1 MALNKELKSNMTGEP
16 AGDTALPENKPQADP
31 VLPEVE
37 TWETIPDPGPV
48 PIPVPDPNPAAQTD
62 KAADPQPA
70 GDLTEVMATLK
81 SLEKQLRTLNQ
92 NVADLESEFN
102 LSKNPDYHVVLSRI
116 DATRVSLEKLITAAP
131 APTPAVSGDQMQKLE
146 DMFKA
151 LTEKQE
157 KNERQLAQ
165 ALRENANF
173 QVQVRQGMQR
183 DLDDLKEKVE
193 GEQFNPLLKAVAEVY
208 SEYYSI
214 QSEEC
219 LTDRARKNLNAL
231 FGQLEDLLL
240 EYDAETCVTKVGDV
254 RQNRVSKVVGKI
266 PTGEKEKHNTV
277 ALSRMPGVVRNRV
290 VLHQEFV
297 DIYIYDPNLAP
308 PEPEVPEN
316 EPETAAGQV
325 ETAAPVEPEAIPEAA
340 PVADAQPG
348 EQPAPAAE

>member
-16 AGDTALPENKPQADP
+16 MGENPVPENKAQADP
-31 VLPEVE
+31 VLPEAE
-37 TWETIPDPGPV
+37 TWETIPDPGPTA
-48 PIPVPDPNPAAQTD
+48 VPDPDPAAQAG
-62 KAADPQPA
+62 KPADPQSA

-116 DATRVSLEKLITAAP
+116 DATRASLEKLITAAP
-131 APTPAVSGDQMQKLE
+131 APAPAAANDQMQKLE
-146 DMFKA
+146 EMFKA

-193 GEQFNPLLKAVAEVY
+193 GEQFNPLLKAIAEVY

-214 QSEEC
+214 QAEEC
-219 LTDRARKNLNAL
+219 LTDKARRNLNAL
-231 FGQLEDLLL
+231 FGQLEDLLM

-277 ALSRMPGVVRNRV
+277 AFSRMPGVVRNRV

-297 DIYIYDPNLAP
+297 DIYIYDPNLEP
-308 PEPEVPEN
+308 VEPEVPET
-316 EPETAAGQV
+316 ESEAASGQV
-325 ETAAPVEPEAIPEAA
+325 EPAAAPVEPEAIPEAA
-340 PVADAQPG
+340 PAADAQPG